1 MGCKIM
7 KRATRLGGT
16 CRRLAFITEW
26 MHAHNIQLHMWAAK
40 QGVSVQ
46 VPEECPQA
54 VSDMVYACLD
64 QQAAKRPTAQ
74 HIFQV
79 IQTSIKDASC
89 RSIV

>member
-1 MGCKIM
+1 
-7 KRATRLGGT
+7 
-16 CRRLAFITEW
+16 
-26 MHAHNIQLHMWAAK
+26 MHVHNTQLQMWFGK
-40 QGVSVQ
+40 QGVVVQ

-79 IQTSIKDASC
+79 IQTSIKDTSC

>member
-1 MGCKIM
+1 M

-16 CRRLAFITEW
+16 CHRLAFITEW
-26 MHAHNIQLHMWAAK
+26 MHAHNIFSCKCGLLSKVW
-40 QGVSVQ
+40 VQ